1 MSEQEHPRSVDTAAL
16 KQRIGRFG
24 VWSFSLSRESA
35 SFERVAAAELE
46 DLGFGAL
53 WLGEAPWTK
62 EALVHAALVLQGT
75 RRLVVATGIA
85 SIWARD
91 ATAAANGANALAE
104 ASGGRFLLGL
114 GVSHRPLVEPRGE
127 RYGNT
132 LDAMRGYLDAMDRV
146 EYDGPLPEAPPRVLA
161 ALRRRMLEL
170 AAQRTHGAH
179 SYFVPPEHTARAR
192 EILGPEPVLAPEQAF
207 VLDTDPVRA
216 RRTAREY
223 MAFYLALPNY
233 LNNLRELGWTDADF
247 ADGGSDALVDAIV
260 PWGVPEVLAERV
272 RAHHDAGAD
281 HVCIQPVTRTA
292 GEMMEHLRVLA
303 PALTETVMVTRQRPE
318 R

>member
-1 MSEQEHPRSVDTAAL
+1 MPDRERSRSVDTAAL
-16 KQRIGRFG
+16 KQRIGPLG

-35 SFERVAAAELE
+35 SFERAAAAELE
-46 DLGFGAL
+46 DLGYGTL

-62 EALVHAALVLQGT
+62 EALVHAALVLHGT

-85 SIWARD
+85 NIWARD

-114 GVSHRPLVEPRGE
+114 GVSHRPLVQPRGE
-127 RYGNT
+127 KYGNP
-132 LDAMRGYLDAMDRV
+132 LSVMSDYLDAMDRV
-146 EYDGPLPEAPPRVLA
+146 EYDGPLPEAPPRMLA

-170 AAQRTHGAH
+170 AAQRSHGAH
-179 SYFVPPEHTARAR
+179 TYFVPPEHTARAR
-192 EILGPEPVLAPEQAF
+192 AVLGPEPALAPEQAF
-207 VLDTDPVRA
+207 VLGTDPVRA
-216 RRTAREY
+216 RRAAREY

-247 ADGGSDALVDAIV
+247 ADGGSDALVDTIV
-260 PWGVPEVLAERV
+260 PWGVPDVLAERV

-281 HVCIQPVTRTA
+281 HVCVQPVTKNA

-303 PALTETVMVTRQRPE
+303 PALTETVMATHRPP
-318 R
+318 RR

>member
-1 MSEQEHPRSVDTAAL
+1 MPEQGRPRSVDTAAL
-16 KQRIGRFG
+16 KERIGRFG

-35 SFERVAAAELE
+35 SFERAAGAELE

-62 EALVHAALVLQGT
+62 EALVHAGILLEGT

-85 SIWARD
+85 NIWARD
-91 ATAAANGANALAE
+91 AIAAANGANALAE

-132 LDAMRGYLDAMDRV
+132 LSAMREYLDAMDRV
-146 EYDGPLPEAPPRVLA
+146 EYDGPLPEAPPRMLA

-179 SYFVPPEHTARAR
+179 TYFVPPEHTARAR
-192 EILGPEPVLAPEQAF
+192 AVLGPDPVLAPEQAF
-207 VLDTDPVRA
+207 VLDTGPARA
-216 RRTAREY
+216 RRAAREY

-247 ADGGSDALVDAIV
+247 ADGGSDALVDSIV
-260 PWGVPEVLAERV
+260 AWGEREVIVDRV
-272 RAHHDAGAD
+272 RAHLDAGAD
-281 HVCIQPVTRTA
+281 HVCVQPVAKTA

-303 PALTETVMVTRQRPE
+303 PALTEAVVVTRQRP
-318 R
+318 RR